1 MIESFQGVEPTIGRD
16 VFIAPN
22 ATVIGDVTLGNNSSV
37 WHGAVVRGDC
47 WAIRVGALSNI
58 QDGCVLHVT
67 TGGPPLVV
75 GERVTIGHRAVLH
88 SCTVEDGCLIG
99 MGAILLDGV
108 RVGAGSIVAAG
119 CVLLEN
125 TFVPPRS
132 LVAGIPGKIRK
143 QLGEETV
150 ALLHDRAA
158 EYALL
163 AGSHLGTKR
172 FPLPEEER

>member
-1 MIESFQGVEPTIGRD
+1 
-16 VFIAPN
+16 
-22 ATVIGDVTLGNNSSV
+22 
-37 WHGAVVRGDC
+37 
-47 WAIRVGALSNI
+47 
-58 QDGCVLHVT
+58 
-67 TGGPPLVV
+67 
-75 GERVTIGHRAVLH
+75 VLH

-125 TFVPPRS
+125 TIVPPRS
-132 LVAGIPGKIRK
+132 LAAGIPGTVRK
-143 QLGEETV
+143 QLGAETV

-163 AGSHLGTKR
+163 AGSYLGTGR
-172 FPLPEEER
+172 FPLPEDGR